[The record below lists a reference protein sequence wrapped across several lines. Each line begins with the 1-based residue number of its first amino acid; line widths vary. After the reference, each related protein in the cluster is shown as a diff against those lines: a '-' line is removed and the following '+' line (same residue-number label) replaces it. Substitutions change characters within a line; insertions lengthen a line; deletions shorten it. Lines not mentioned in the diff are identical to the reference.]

1 MHRQVVPHDPGS
13 AAVVRAQVV
22 RDLRAR
28 GVDEGTVDDAAVV
41 VSELVGN
48 AVRHGRP
55 LADGTL
61 RVGWQ
66 VGPRM
71 LHVEVQDGGEG
82 PPEHVPAR
90 GELATG
96 GRGFVLLDA
105 LARSW
110 GTRPAEGGT
119 SVWAELPLV
128 PVPARV
134 PA

>member
-1 MHRQVVPHDPGS
+1 MHRLVVPHDPGS

-22 RDLRAR
+22 RELRER

-55 LADGTL
+55 MAGGTL
-61 RVGWQ
+61 CAGWK

-82 PPEHVPAR
+82 PPEHVTAR
-90 GELATG
+90 DQWATG
-96 GRGFVLLDA
+96 GRGLVLLDA

-110 GTRPAEGGT
+110 GVRPAEGGT

-128 PVPARV
+128 PVPVRV